1 MKKKF
6 FLILFSILLCCSL
19 AAPAFAAGSR
29 TAALVSDNTGTLTS
43 SELTALN
50 EKAERISAKYSCD
63 VAVAFVPDIGQYRS
77 ITDFADDLFDSN
89 HFGYGGSEDGV
100 MLVVDM
106 TGREYWITTSGY
118 GIDAFTDAGQY
129 YLKDEFVS
137 DLSAGR
143 WAGAADAFLSGCE
156 RYLRQAAT
164 GTPYDVQNE
173 PRKNF
178 SPEALAGTSVLGL
191 LLGGLPLRRQKKEM
205 ESVREQKNAD
215 LYGADFKLTA
225 RDEHFLGKNVSRVPI
240 PKSSPTMHTGGG
252 GGSSIHISS
261 SGHSHGGSGGHF

>member
-6 FLILFSILLCCSL
+6 LVLLLSLLLLC
-19 AAPAFAAGSR
+19 AAASSAYGFGVR
-29 TAALVSDNTGTLTS
+29 TAALVSDNTGTLTA

-50 EKAERISAKYSCD
+50 EKAESISAKYSCD
-63 VAVAFVPDIGQYRS
+63 VAVAFVPDIGQYQS

-89 HFGYGGSEDGV
+89 HFGYGGTEDGV
-100 MLVVDM
+100 MLVVDL

-129 YLKDEFVS
+129 WLKDEFVP

-143 WAGAADAFLSGCE
+143 WSAAADAFLSGCE

-164 GTPYDVQNE
+164 GAPYDVQNE

-178 SPEALAGTSVLGL
+178 SPEALAGTTVFGL
-191 LLGGLPLRRQKKEM
+191 LLGGLPLRKQKKEM

-215 LYGADFKLTA
+215 VYSTKLQITA
-225 RDEHFLGKNVSRVPI
+225 QNERFMGKNISRVPI
-240 PKSSPTMHTGGG
+240 PKSSPTIHTGGG

>member
-1 MKKKF
+1 M
-6 FLILFSILLCCSL
+6 
-19 AAPAFAAGSR
+19 AASAFAAGGR
-29 TAALVSDNTGTLTS
+29 TAALVSDNAGVLNA
-43 SELTALN
+43 SELAALN
-50 EKAERISAKYSCD
+50 EKAERISAAYSCD
-63 VAVAFVPDIGQYRS
+63 TAVVFVPDIGNYHS
-77 ITDFADDLFDSN
+77 IMEFADDLFDSN
-89 HFGYGGSEDGV
+89 HFGYGESDDGV
-100 MLVVDM
+100 MLVVDL

-129 YLKDEFVS
+129 YLKDEFTP
-137 DLSAGR
+137 DLSRGS
-143 WAGAADAFLSGCE
+143 WAAAANAFLSGCE
-156 RYLRQAAT
+156 RYLRQAAS
-164 GTPYDVQNE
+164 GTPYDTQNM

-225 RDEHFLGKNVSRVPI
+225 RNERFLGKNVSRVPI